1 VNILFCYRNS
11 FNPAKGGV
19 QRVCDTLSKY
29 FVFKGHSVY
38 YLTYLREDND
48 NYFLSSNTFRL
59 PDPVF
64 NSANNLNFYNSLLE
78 TLSIDIIINH
88 DATNDRS
95 KFFLDVGTKSVKV
108 ISLYHQNPLQGI
120 FNSPKSRF
128 GEIIYKLFPVIISSI
143 KKKRRRAE
151 LKYLISRSD
160 RLVVLSEEFIIDLKI
175 KLNLRSRKII
185 SIGNPIKLGMNDNS
199 INIRK
204 RKQII
209 FVGRLEMVQK
219 RPDSALRIWAS
230 LEAKFPEW
238 ELIFLGDGPDRAY
251 VENLSNSLNLVHV
264 KFKGF
269 VDPLPFYRE
278 SSILC
283 MTSDYEG
290 FGLALAEA
298 MQFGVV
304 PIVFDNWSSLKDII
318 IHNETGLLIPQG
330 DMAGYGENLELLMK
344 DDHLRKRLSDNAKVF
359 VRKFSIDEIGKK
371 WLNLFNELAVT

>member
-1 VNILFCYRNS
+1 
-11 FNPAKGGV
+11 
-19 QRVCDTLSKY
+19 
-29 FVFKGHSVY
+29 
-38 YLTYLREDND
+38 
-48 NYFLSSNTFRL
+48 
-59 PDPVF
+59 
-64 NSANNLNFYNSLLE
+64 
-78 TLSIDIIINH
+78 
-88 DATNDRS
+88 
-95 KFFLDVGTKSVKV
+95 
-108 ISLYHQNPLQGI
+108 
-120 FNSPKSRF
+120 
-128 GEIIYKLFPVIISSI
+128 
-143 KKKRRRAE
+143 
-151 LKYLISRSD
+151 
-160 RLVVLSEEFIIDLKI
+160 
-175 KLNLRSRKII
+175 
-185 SIGNPIKLGMNDNS
+185 
-199 INIRK
+199 
-204 RKQII
+204 
-209 FVGRLEMVQK
+209 MVQK

-238 ELIFLGDGPDRAY
+238 ELIFLGDGPDRVC